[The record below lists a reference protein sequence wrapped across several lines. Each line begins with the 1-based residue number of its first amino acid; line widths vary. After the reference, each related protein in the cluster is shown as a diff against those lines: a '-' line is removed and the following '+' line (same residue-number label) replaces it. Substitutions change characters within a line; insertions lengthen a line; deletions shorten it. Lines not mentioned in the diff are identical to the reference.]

1 MLNSVE
7 VSLVMKKLFSFR
19 LSEELMDDVR
29 EIANA
34 EGISVTKLVENVLEK
49 HVRPESSSCEIS
61 DSSARQTVEPRLN
74 QSRGVDANLLRD
86 LLLEILFDRGTQPRA
101 SQQQTHGSQELKE
114 LKEQVKSLESM
125 VRAVLKEKQ
134 DDATPLSDYTK
145 CNT

>member
-1 MLNSVE
+1 
-7 VSLVMKKLFSFR
+7 MKKLFSFR
-19 LSEELMDDVR
+19 LNEELMDEAR

-49 HVRPESSSCEIS
+49 HIRLESSSHKVS
-61 DSSARQTVEPRLN
+61 DPPTQQRVKPELN

-125 VRAVLKEKQ
+125 MRAVLKEKE